1 MLIASDLGASCVDLG
16 QAVLIA
22 SDLGASCVDSK

>member
-16 QAVLIA
+16 
-22 SDLGASCVDSK
+22 ASCVDSKLSRSKLC